1 MPDERM
7 VAALRATGPTSL
19 TAGEVHVMTARPNR
33 PGLRPADL
41 DELTGEQ
48 IEILWFDE
56 KEEEEEQFDKE
67 QQQRLMKGGED
78 SGVRGYCR

>member
-19 TAGEVHVMTARPNR
+19 TAGEVHVMTATPNR

-48 IEILWFDE
+48 IEILWSDE
-56 KEEEEEQFDKE
+56 KQEEEEQLGSRRIS
-67 QQQRLMKGGED
+67 RL
-78 SGVRGYCR
+78 